1 MPAPFGFLCLDKPLL
16 DTSHDLVYQVRR
28 GTRIKRIGHAGTLDP
43 LATGVLV
50 MAIGAATRLIEYV
63 MASQKTYLATIR
75 LGQQTPSYDAETQ
88 VADTANIDHLTESHL
103 TAALKQFEGDIEQI
117 PPMHSAVWHNG
128 QRLYDLARRGEV
140 VEREARRVWMMPRL
154 IRYQPPD
161 AEIEVMCSPGTY
173 IRTLAHDFGQVL
185 GVGAYLAALRRT
197 ASGGFRDPVAWAD
210 FHEAMREGTWA
221 RYLRSEREALPEL
234 PEIHLNVE
242 QTFIHLH
249 GNPVSAP
256 ETAPVDQLCRVY
268 GADGRFIAISRCAGS
283 LLLTQ
288 KVFRPDAAD

>member
-1 MPAPFGFLCLDKPLL
+1 MPVPFGFLCLDKPLL

-50 MAIGAATRLIEYV
+50 LAIGAATRLIEYV

-88 VADTANIDHLTESHL
+88 VIATAEIHHLTERDIQ
-103 TAALKQFEGDIEQI
+103 AALKHFEGEVEQI

-140 VEREARRVWMMPRL
+140 VEREARRVWMQPRL
-154 IRYQPPD
+154 ISYHPPD
-161 AEIEVMCSPGTY
+161 AHIEVICSPGTY
-173 IRTLAHDFGQVL
+173 IRTLAHDLGQVL

-197 ASGGFRDPVAWAD
+197 ASGGFTDPVAWAD
-210 FHEAMREGTWA
+210 FHNAMEEGTWA
-221 RYLRSEREALPEL
+221 RYLRSEREALPEM
-234 PEIHLNVE
+234 PEIHLDAD
-242 QTFIHLH
+242 QTFTHVH
-249 GNPVSAP
+249 GNSVSVPACLA
-256 ETAPVDQLCRVY
+256 EDQVCRVY
-268 GADGRFIAISRCAGS
+268 AADGRFIAVSRFCDGR
-283 LLLTQ
+283 LLPQ
-288 KVFRPDAAD
+288 KVFPPEVDA